1 MVRLHLSQ
9 HEGCYYLVITT
20 LALNV
25 SAQKWTSSFV
35 NLALI
40 YAPTI
45 ELGDRWCRLQNP
57 RSTDVRRMSTDFTML
72 LRE

>member
-40 YAPTI
+40 MHQQ
-45 ELGDRWCRLQNP
+45 LN
-57 RSTDVRRMSTDFTML
+57 
-72 LRE
+72 